1 MNFLTV
7 IFCSKKINTY
17 LCIIKI
23 TIEPAATDKRH
34 KTMKTTELY
43 SKIKE
48 LGINAEMTSMFS
60 YHINK
65 DKRFNLIQVFDKPS
79 VKLISL
85 CDSYGCQLIAQTLN
99 RRNASGQIEQVVT
112 YDIYPVN
119 LNDIDY
125 IV

>member
-1 MNFLTV
+1 M
-7 IFCSKKINTY
+7 SYQK
-17 LCIIKI
+17 

-34 KTMKTTELY
+34 KIMKTTELY

-60 YHINK
+60 YRINK
-65 DKRFNLIQVFDKPS
+65 DKRFNLIQVFDEPS

-119 LNDIDY
+119 LDDIDY
-125 IV
+125 IL